1 MKKFI
6 TINEIEA
13 KTNMYMTNIFK
24 VFRNRPNSYYSIL
37 IVACFSNPLIIN
49 YLFDSNN
56 SSRRWFLQLNL
67 ILLNVI
73 ILIYILSRNI
83 NIGKIK
89 IIKKIDFFSYALGAL
104 GALSVMLINGYI
116 LIKSFRYYRLDGR
129 GLEYL
134 IATILL
140 LAFYSYVFYRI
151 ALEKEILKFD
161 LAREAIYFLVGSLAI
176 LSLSSTRTYE
186 YYVNYS
192 ISRKLIFYVWVV
204 FGFYVFSKRNEITRK
219 IRELYLINSY
229 RITFL
234 FITTIVIF
242 IFSFRSDS
250 ITTITGSAFHWS
262 YYADVIKTVRS
273 GGLLLV
279 NTPSQ
284 YGFLNILIP
293 SILPISDPRSSFYVF
308 QSVLFLILC
317 YIVYRSLKTTEL
329 FKSNPI
335 YWTLFPI
342 LLIFLADPDLIG
354 PQPYPSSSVA
364 RFLPST
370 LLAIF
375 LIKSKLQVTSFQRSL
390 KISLLLTFNF
400 LWSAESFLYSSYLIF
415 LIVPFSI
422 LLHYRNDKILSL
434 VMKIV
439 YQFISI
445 FLLFTTFIG
454 SVSVFSKILTGHF
467 LDYKL
472 LFFYPTK
479 YAQGFGSTEL
489 TYNAPFWFPIVL
501 IFFLSILAIRDS
513 SSEDKKNLYVTI
525 LILTIWLSYFFG
537 RSVPDNII
545 AIYPVIIIMTIFA
558 ISQKS
563 LFSRF
568 IEARVLITLIATFS
582 FLWGVVLITSTNF
595 PKFVAN
601 FETISNIPINNPLE
615 APADMANDLEVASR
629 KYNSPPVSYFGYL
642 GGLPYIDKAT
652 YKSVNF
658 KETFIPSPL
667 GLLEAPLD
675 SEEREF
681 FLRRFYADTNKSS
694 GLLVLDKETFPDRAE
709 QWLIDLDKFFNCEI
723 INDREKYQIAL
734 CRN

>member
-1 MKKFI
+1 MKQYL
-6 TINEIEA
+6 NLNLIEV
-13 KTNMYMTNIFK
+13 KSNVYVSNIFK
-24 VFRNRPNSYYSIL
+24 VLRNRPKSYYSIL
-37 IVACFSNPLIIN
+37 MVASFSNPLIIN

-56 SSRRWFLQLNL
+56 SSRRWFLQMNL
-67 ILLNVI
+67 ILLSGMI
-73 ILIYILSRNI
+73 IIYALSRNI
-83 NIGKIK
+83 DNSKIK
-89 IIKKIDFFSYALGAL
+89 GIKKIDFLSHLLAALGL
-104 GALSVMLINGYI
+104 LSVLLINGYI

-134 IATILL
+134 IATLFLL
-140 LAFYSYVFYRI
+140 VFYSYVFYKI

-161 LAREAIYFLVGSLAI
+161 LVREMIYFSVGALAI
-176 LSLSSTRTYE
+176 LSLSTTRTYE
-186 YYVNYS
+186 YFVNYS
-192 ISRKLIFYVWVV
+192 ISRKLVFYIWVI
-204 FGFYVFSKRNEITRK
+204 FGFYLFSQRNEISQK
-219 IRELYLINSY
+219 IRDTYQNKVY
-229 RITFL
+229 RIIFL
-234 FITTIVIF
+234 TLTAIVIL

-284 YGFLNILIP
+284 YGFLNLLIP
-293 SILPISDPRSSFYVF
+293 SILPISDPRSSFYIF
-308 QSVLFLILC
+308 QSLLFLILC
-317 YIVYRSLKTTEL
+317 FVVVRSLKNTEL
-329 FKSNPI
+329 FKNNPI

-342 LLIFLADPDLIG
+342 ILIFLADPNLIG

-375 LIKSKLQVTSFQRSL
+375 LIKSKLQLNNFQYSL
-390 KISLLLTFNF
+390 KISMLLTLNF

-415 LIVPFSI
+415 LIVPFSAI
-422 LLHYRNDKILSL
+422 LDKSNEKIRSLIIKILYQYISL
-434 VMKIV
+434 I
-439 YQFISI
+439 
-445 FLLFTTFIG
+445 LLFTTFVGFVTIL
-454 SVSVFSKILTGHF
+454 SKVLTGHF
-467 LDYKL
+467 LNFKL

-489 TYNAPFWFPIVL
+489 TYNAPFWFPIVI
-501 IFFLSILAIRDS
+501 IFFLSIIAIRDS
-513 SSEDKKNLYVTI
+513 LNEDKKNVYVAI

-537 RSVPDNII
+537 RSVSDNII
-545 AIYPVIIIMTIFA
+545 AIYPVIIIMTILA

-568 IEARVLITLIATFS
+568 IEARVLITLITTFS
-582 FLWGVVLITSTNF
+582 FLWGIVLVTSPDF
-595 PKFVAN
+595 PKFVSN
-601 FETISNIPINNPLE
+601 FKTFSSIPIQNPLE
-615 APADMANDLEVASR
+615 APPDMANDLEVASK
-629 KYNSPPVSYFGYL
+629 KYNSPPISYFGYL
-642 GGLPYIDKAT
+642 GGLPFIDEDK
-652 YKSVNF
+652 YKNVNF

-667 GLLEAPLD
+667 GLLEAPLN

-681 FLRRFYADTNKSS
+681 FLQRFYADTNKSS
-694 GLLVLDKETFPDRAE
+694 GILVLDKETFPDRAE

>member
-1 MKKFI
+1 MKKFLN
-6 TINEIEA
+6 INEIEA
-13 KTNMYMTNIFK
+13 KSNIVMTNT
-24 VFRNRPNSYYSIL
+24 FRVLRNCPNSYYSLL
-37 IVACFSNPLIIN
+37 IVACFSNPLVIN

-67 ILLNVI
+67 ILLNVMI
-73 ILIYILSRNI
+73 IIYVLSRNI
-83 NIGKIK
+83 DISKIK
-89 IIKKIDFFSYALGAL
+89 VIKKMDFLSYSLVAL
-104 GALSVMLINGYI
+104 GALSVLLINGYI
-116 LIKSFRYYRLDGR
+116 VIKSFRYYRLDGR

-134 IATILL
+134 IATLLL
-140 LAFYSYVFYRI
+140 LAFYSYVFYKI
-151 ALEKEILKFD
+151 VLEKEIVKFD
-161 LAREAIYFLVGSLAI
+161 LAREVVYFLVGSLAI

-192 ISRKLIFYVWVV
+192 ISRKLIFYIWVI
-204 FGFYVFSKRNEITRK
+204 FGFYVFSKRIEITKK
-219 IRELYLINSY
+219 IKELYLIKFY

-234 FITTIVIF
+234 SIAAIVIF

-284 YGFLNILIP
+284 YGFLNLLIP
-293 SILPISDPRSSFYVF
+293 SILPVSDPRSSFYIF
-308 QSVLFLILC
+308 QSLLFLILC
-317 YIVYRSLKTTEL
+317 FIVFRSLKTTEL

-375 LIKSKLQVTSFQRSL
+375 LIKSKLEINSFQKSL
-390 KISLLLTFNF
+390 KISLLLTLNF

-422 LLHYRNDKILSL
+422 LLHYKNEKIRSL
-434 VMKIV
+434 LMKIV

-445 FLLFTTFIG
+445 VLLFTIFIG
-454 SVSVFSKILTGHF
+454 SVSTFSKILTGHF

-479 YAQGFGSTEL
+479 FAQGFGSTEL

-513 SSEDKKNLYVTI
+513 LNEDKKNLYVTI

-545 AIYPVIIIMTIFA
+545 AIYPVIVIMTIFA

-568 IEARVLITLIATFS
+568 IEARVLITLITTFS
-582 FLWGVVLITSTNF
+582 FLWGMVLITSPNF
-595 PKFVAN
+595 PKFVSN
-601 FETISNIPINNPLE
+601 FETITSIPIKNPLE

-629 KYNSPPVSYFGYL
+629 KYDSPPIAYFGYL

-652 YKSVNF
+652 YKNVNF

-681 FLRRFYADTNKSS
+681 FLRRFYANTNKSS
-694 GLLVLDKETFPDRAE
+694 GLLVLDKQTFPDRAE

-723 INDREKYQIAL
+723 INDREQYQIAL

>member
-1 MKKFI
+1 M
-6 TINEIEA
+6 
-13 KTNMYMTNIFK
+13 
-24 VFRNRPNSYYSIL
+24 
-37 IVACFSNPLIIN
+37 
-49 YLFDSNN
+49 
-56 SSRRWFLQLNL
+56 
-67 ILLNVI
+67 
-73 ILIYILSRNI
+73 IYALTRNI
-83 NIGKIK
+83 DISKIK
-89 IIKKIDFFSYALGAL
+89 VIKKIDFLSYLLAALGL
-104 GALSVMLINGYI
+104 LSVLLINGYI

-134 IATILL
+134 IATLFLL
-140 LAFYSYVFYRI
+140 VFYSYVFYKI
-151 ALEKEILKFD
+151 ALEKEIIKFD
-161 LAREAIYFLVGSLAI
+161 LVRELIYFSVGALAI
-176 LSLSSTRTYE
+176 LSLSTTRTYE
-186 YYVNYS
+186 YFVNYS
-192 ISRKLIFYVWVV
+192 ISRKLVFYIWVV
-204 FGFYVFSKRNEITRK
+204 FGFYLFSKRIKISQK
-219 IRELYLINSY
+219 IRETYQIKVY
-229 RITFL
+229 RIIFL
-234 FITTIVIF
+234 SLTATIII

-284 YGFLNILIP
+284 YGFLNLFIP
-293 SILPISDPRSSFYVF
+293 SIMPVSDPRSSFYIF
-308 QSVLFLILC
+308 QALLFLILC
-317 YIVYRSLKTTEL
+317 FVVVRSLKNTEL
-329 FKSNPI
+329 FKNNPI

-342 LLIFLADPDLIG
+342 ILIFLADPNLIG

-375 LIKSKLQVTSFQRSL
+375 LIKSKLQLNNFQYSL
-390 KISLLLTFNF
+390 KICLLLTLNF

-415 LIVPFSI
+415 LIVPFSAI
-422 LLHYRNDKILSL
+422 LDKSNDKIRSL
-434 VMKIV
+434 IIRIL
-439 YQFISI
+439 YQYISLI
-445 FLLFTTFIG
+445 LLFTTFVGFVTIL
-454 SVSVFSKILTGHF
+454 SKVLTGHF
-467 LDYKL
+467 LNFKL

-489 TYNAPFWFPIVL
+489 TYNAPFWFPIVI
-501 IFFLSILAIRDS
+501 IFFLSIIAIRDS
-513 SSEDKKNLYVTI
+513 LNEDKKNVYVTI

-545 AIYPVIIIMTIFA
+545 AIYPVIIIMTILA

-568 IEARVLITLIATFS
+568 IEARVLITLITTFS
-582 FLWGVVLITSTNF
+582 FLWGIVLITSPDF
-595 PKFVAN
+595 PKFVSN
-601 FETISNIPINNPLE
+601 FKTFSSIPIKNPLE
-615 APADMANDLEVASR
+615 APPDMANDLEVASK
-629 KYNSPPVSYFGYL
+629 KYNSPPISYFGYL
-642 GGLPYIDKAT
+642 GGLPFIDEAK
-652 YKSVNF
+652 YKNVNF

-667 GLLEAPLD
+667 GLLEAPLN

-681 FLRRFYADTNKSS
+681 FLQRFYADTNKSS
-694 GLLVLDKETFPDRAE
+694 GILVLDKETFPDRAE